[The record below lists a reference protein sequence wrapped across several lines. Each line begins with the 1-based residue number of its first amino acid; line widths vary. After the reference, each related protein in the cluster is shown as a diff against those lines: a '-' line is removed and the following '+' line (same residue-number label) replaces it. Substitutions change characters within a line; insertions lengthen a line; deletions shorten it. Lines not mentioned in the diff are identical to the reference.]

1 MSGDSRLT
9 RWPAVFVAMA
19 FALAMAPRPAQP
31 TSPDRPIPLPV
42 EVASNV
48 FFAHVTVNGV
58 GPFWFTVDTGATLT
72 VIDPS
77 AAARAKL
84 VVRDAGRRANVGIA
98 AGDTA
103 MATTTGARLGVAGLP
118 VFAPPSLYVVAVQN
132 NAAYLRHAIDGVLGT
147 DFLSRHIVEL
157 DYSTAR
163 VSVLPP
169 PRTDLPGR
177 QSAVAFTLDGNVLV
191 APATVTLPDGQRV
204 TARLLIDTGSNGAL
218 TLTSPFVRQHDLVAR
233 FPSRQANAAVGIN
246 GTVFSPVIALTSVA
260 FGDAVIARPNA
271 ALSTATAGLD
281 ASTDF
286 DGIIGAELLRQFT
299 VTIDYPRRRI
309 IFSPPGPA
317 LKHVRYDRYD
327 GYVRSEEPAFQVSLL
342 WKRSWPAI
350 ARSRDLTYLSYRSD

>member
-1 MSGDSRLT
+1 MTGDARLT
-9 RWPAVFVAMA
+9 CLPPVFVAMA
-19 FALAMAPRPAQP
+19 FAVAMSPQPAQP
-31 TSPDRPIPLPV
+31 ASPGRPIPLRV
-42 EVASNV
+42 EIASNV
-48 FFAHVTVNGV
+48 FFAYVTVNGL

-72 VIDPS
+72 VIDPG

-98 AGDTA
+98 AGDMA
-103 MATTTGARLGVAGLP
+103 MATTTGARIEVAGLP
-118 VFAPPSLYVVAVQN
+118 VFAPPSLFVVAVQN
-132 NAAYLRHAIDGVLGT
+132 NATYLQHAIDGVLGT
-147 DFLSRHIVEL
+147 DLLSRHIVEL

-169 PRTDLPGR
+169 ARTDPPSR
-177 QSAVAFTLDGNVLV
+177 QGAVAFTLEGNVLV
-191 APATVTLPDGQRV
+191 APAAITLPDGERV

-233 FPSRQANAAVGIN
+233 FPARRANAAVGIN

-271 ALSTATAGLD
+271 ALSNATAGLD

-309 IFSPPGPA
+309 IFSAPGAA
-317 LKHVRYDRYD
+317 L
-327 GYVRSEEPAFQVSLL
+327 RSGTTGAIGTTGTTGPTNQHSSQLL
-342 WKRSWPAI
+342 FGKDAGQR
-350 ARSRDLTYLSYRSD
+350 

>member
-1 MSGDSRLT
+1 MTTVAGLLSGQT
-9 RWPAVFVAMA
+9 NTPAARA
-19 FALAMAPRPAQP
+19 
-31 TSPDRPIPLPV
+31 PIPLPT
-42 EVASNV
+42 EFASHV
-48 FFAHVTVNGV
+48 FFARVTVNGL

-72 VIDPS
+72 VIDPG

-98 AGDTA
+98 AGDMA
-103 MATTTGARLGVAGLP
+103 MATTAGARIDVAGLP
-118 VFAPPSLYVVAVQN
+118 AFAPPSLYVVAVQN
-132 NAAYLRHAIDGVLGT
+132 NAEYLRHAIDGILGT

-157 DYSTAR
+157 DYGAAR
-163 VSVLPP
+163 VSVLPQA
-169 PRTDLPGR
+169 RTDPPGR
-177 QSAVAFTLDGNVLV
+177 QGAVAFTLDGNVLV
-191 APATVTLPDGQRV
+191 APAAITLPDGERV

-271 ALSTATAGLD
+271 ALSKATAGLD

-299 VTIDYPRRRI
+299 VTIDYPRRRL
-309 IFSPPGPA
+309 IFAPPGVA
-317 LKHVRYDRYD
+317 LR
-327 GYVRSEEPAFQVSLL
+327 
-342 WKRSWPAI
+342 
-350 ARSRDLTYLSYRSD
+350 